1 MRAALANRYAIR
13 EGLRRH
19 HLITDELDECW
30 KTIIEMVR
38 RGLAKSGGR
47 PDADSLIKGEYVQLH
62 RQLFKNLL
70 PEEDFDPK
78 EADREAQVSAGSR
91 GAQAAAER
99 ARMRT
104 VRQPRS
110 AESARGCA

>member
-91 GAQAAAER
+91 GARANAHSQAVTERRER
-99 ARMRT
+99 ARMRI
-104 VRQPRS
+104 VN
-110 AESARGCA
+110 G